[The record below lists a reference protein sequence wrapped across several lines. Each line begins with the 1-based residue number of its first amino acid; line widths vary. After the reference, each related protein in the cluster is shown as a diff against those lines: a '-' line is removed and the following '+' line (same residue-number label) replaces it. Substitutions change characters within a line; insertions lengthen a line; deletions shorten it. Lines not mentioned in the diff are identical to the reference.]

1 VKGATA
7 KVDWPSVNTIFEKVP
22 REKLMENISSTVL
35 QTKSEV
41 SSAVLNKYVNTESRE
56 NYIKSAIVNLM
67 ATPEYQLC

>member
-1 VKGATA
+1 MHHL
-7 KVDWPSVNTIFEKVP
+7 P